1 MWKRVV
7 APTAVVSILWIAVSA
22 ITTYYMKSLYDSHA
36 RTVSENLTTIESC
49 WAMRRDVWKLQVAVL
64 GAQTDRSKE
73 AIDEIK
79 QVQDAFLSDL
89 ADAERTSLTSEE
101 KILADII
108 RHNFESYQAFIDRKI
123 INVDPK
129 APTTN
134 QSDQADQAETLAL
147 AVTDG
152 CRRLSQLNE
161 QMIDQQAAENMR
173 LNNWI
178 AVLRV
183 SFLVLGPL
191 VGLVLGLW
199 VARRLNR
206 SISQISVTLRDASGK
221 LDMNLGSLAVSAS
234 DELPVLQEQVQL
246 VAGRIKKVVGQLED
260 ARQRA
265 VQSERLAAVGE
276 LAAGVA
282 HEIRNPLTSV
292 KLLVQSAAQKGTGL
306 NEKQSSVIL
315 QEVSRMETMIQGLL
329 DFARPPALRTV
340 EHDLRQ
346 TVRRALNLVQGR
358 AEHHKVLI
366 VEDFPATPVTVNADP
381 EQLHLVFVNLAI
393 NGIEAMPKGGT
404 LEVAI
409 HSDGKACRVVFR
421 DHGTGIPPHLLERI
435 FEPFVTSK
443 DRGTGLGLAISRRV
457 MQEHGG
463 WVSASN
469 AADGGATLCVE
480 LAHACPQRAEP
491 SPASSPEESLA
502 SILSESAESNQTPAT
517 ANK

>member
-1 MWKRVV
+1 M
-7 APTAVVSILWIAVSA
+7 
-22 ITTYYMKSLYDSHA
+22 
-36 RTVSENLTTIESC
+36 
-49 WAMRRDVWKLQVAVL
+49 
-64 GAQTDRSKE
+64 TD
-73 AIDEIK
+73 A
-79 QVQDAFLSDL
+79 
-89 ADAERTSLTSEE
+89 
-101 KILADII
+101 
-108 RHNFESYQAFIDRKI
+108 
-123 INVDPK
+123 
-129 APTTN
+129 
-134 QSDQADQAETLAL
+134 
-147 AVTDG
+147 

-161 QMIDQQAAENMR
+161 QMIDQQAAENLR

-292 KLLVQSAAQKGTGL
+292 KLLVQSAAQKGSGL

-329 DFARPPALRTV
+329 DFARPPALRAV

-358 AEHHKVLI
+358 AEHQKVLI
-366 VEDFPATPVTVNADP
+366 VEDFPATPVTVSADP

-421 DHGTGIPPHLLERI
+421 DHGPGIAPHLLERI

-469 AADGGATLCVE
+469 TPDGGATL
-480 LAHACPQRAEP
+480 
-491 SPASSPEESLA
+491 
-502 SILSESAESNQTPAT
+502 
-517 ANK
+517 

>member
-1 MWKRVV
+1 MWKRVI
-7 APTAVVSILWIAVSA
+7 APTAVVSIIWIAVSA

-36 RTVSENLTTIESC
+36 RSVSENLTTIESC
-49 WAMRRDVWKLQVAVL
+49 WAMRRDIWKLQVAVIE
-64 GAQTDRSKE
+64 AQADRSQE
-73 AIDEIK
+73 SMDEIK
-79 QVQDAFLSDL
+79 QLEEVFLSDL
-89 ADAERTSLTSEE
+89 SAAERTSLTPEE
-101 KILADII
+101 KIIADII
-108 RHNFESYQAFIDRKI
+108 RHNFDKYQAFLDRR
-123 INVDPK
+123 VLHQDPK

-134 QSDQADQAETLAL
+134 QSDQIETLAS
-147 AVTDG
+147 AVTDA
-152 CRRLSQLNE
+152 CRRLSQLND
-161 QMIDQQAAENMR
+161 QLIDQQSAENLR

-178 AVLRV
+178 AILRV

-191 VGLVLGLW
+191 VGLALGLW

-234 DELPVLQEQVQL
+234 DELPKLQEQVHL

-292 KLLVQSAAQKGTGL
+292 KLLVQSTAQKGSGL
-306 NEKQSSVIL
+306 NERQSSVIL
-315 QEVSRMETMIQGLL
+315 QEVSRMESMIQGLL
-329 DFARPPALRTV
+329 DFARPPALKVV

-358 AEHHKVLI
+358 AEHQKVLI
-366 VEDFPATPVTVNADP
+366 VEEFPDAAVSVNADP

-393 NGIEAMPKGGT
+393 NGIEAMPNGGT

-409 HSDGKACRVVFR
+409 HSDSKACRVVFH
-421 DHGTGIPPHLLERI
+421 DHGLGIPPHLMERI
-435 FEPFVTSK
+435 FEPFVTNK
-443 DRGTGLGLAISRRV
+443 DRGTGLGLAISRRI

-463 WVSASN
+463 WISASN
-469 AADGGATLCVE
+469 AEDGGATLCVE
-480 LAHACPQRAEP
+480 LSHAATHVPQRPGAN
-491 SPASSPEESLA
+491 ASHSLA
-502 SILSESAESNQTPAT
+502 QPLCESTAPAETPAT
-517 ANK
+517 PMTRM